1 MCRGK
6 TTQIQLLSSVN
17 TLLIFATFLYFHT
30 TQIVYSDNF
39 LLVVLLLQK
48 TGFSE
53 ILNPL
58 FMQMLPGY
66 RILKSKL
73 TTTFLRN
80 LEEVIPW
87 YSDLCYF
94 VKCAVHLNS
103 IFFSPLQKINFSLP
117 LVSAVLLQFVSVWIY
132 FYLSSPILILSFQSE
147 EITSSLV
154 HTEYINIFQ
163 YCISSNLTVFCNINR
178 GVLDIPVLSFMS
190 LNLSYLFPIFVL
202 HSLQFLVFCL
212 LVH

>member
-6 TTQIQLLSSVN
+6 TTQIQLLSSIN

-39 LLVVLLLQK
+39 LLVVLLLLQK

-53 ILNPL
+53 VLNSL

-66 RILKSKL
+66 RILKSKF

-94 VKCAVHLNS
+94 VKCAVHLKS

-147 EITSSLV
+147 EITSSFSS
-154 HTEYINIFQ
+154 YRIYQ
-163 YCISSNLTVFCNINR
+163 YFS
-178 GVLDIPVLSFMS
+178 VLYFFYS
-190 LNLSYLFPIFVL
+190 
-202 HSLQFLVFCL
+202 HSLLQ
-212 LVH
+212 H